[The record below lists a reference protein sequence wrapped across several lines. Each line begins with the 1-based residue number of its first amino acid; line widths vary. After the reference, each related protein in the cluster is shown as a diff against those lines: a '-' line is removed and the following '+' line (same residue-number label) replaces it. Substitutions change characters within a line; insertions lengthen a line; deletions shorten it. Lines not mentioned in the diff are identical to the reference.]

1 MLKGKLMRIGR
12 KIRVVAVAGSVKL
25 LSIPRFAHA
34 SSTGMPW
41 EGPLQRIADSVSGP
55 VAQSIAVLAIVAA
68 GLALAFGEGGGGLR
82 RGLWIVFGLSVA
94 FAASSFFLSFFGFSS
109 GVVM

>member
-1 MLKGKLMRIGR
+1 MLLEIKARPHVFAAIT
-12 KIRVVAVAGSVKL
+12 VYL
-25 LSIPRFAHA
+25 LSPGLAHA

-41 EGPLQRIADSVSGP
+41 EGPLQRIADSISGP

-68 GLALAFGEGGGGLR
+68 GLALSFGEGGGGVR

-94 FAASSFFLSFFGFSS
+94 FAASSFFLSFFGFAS
-109 GVVM
+109 GAAF

>member
-1 MLKGKLMRIGR
+1 MLMKNNARSL
-12 KIRVVAVAGSVKL
+12 VFSA
-25 LSIPRFAHA
+25 LSAYLFFPAQAWA

-41 EGPLQRIADSVSGP
+41 EGPLQQIADSISGP

-68 GLALAFGEGGGGLR
+68 GLALAFGEGGGGVR

-94 FAASSFFLSFFGFSS
+94 FAASSFFLSFFGFAS
-109 GVVM
+109 GAVC